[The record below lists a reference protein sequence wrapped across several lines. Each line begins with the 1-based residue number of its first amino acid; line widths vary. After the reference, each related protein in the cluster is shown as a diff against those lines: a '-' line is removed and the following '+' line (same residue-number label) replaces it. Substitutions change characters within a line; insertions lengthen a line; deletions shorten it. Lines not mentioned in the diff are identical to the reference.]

1 MVLWGLPMMFDKK
14 KTGTEGLAPFV
25 GADFRDEDFQEIV
38 NILQARRAFD
48 LGSYK
53 DRCIKRRIASRVRAR
68 GLTDSARY
76 VELLDSDNDEL
87 DALLAVLT
95 IHVSQFFRNPSTYR
109 VIEEKI
115 LPELI
120 KRARQSGQ
128 KELQIW
134 SVGCA
139 GGEEP
144 YSLALLLNEMPLGDL
159 RISILGT
166 DVSQPILESARRAE
180 YDAQRLAEVP
190 DIVREQYFE
199 RLEGTRFRLRPEV
212 SQRVSVRRHDILTDP
227 DYPSADLILCRN
239 VMIYFSREEQAK
251 ILARFAKSL
260 GVDGFMVLGRAE
272 TLVGTA
278 RHLYRSDY
286 PVERIYRC
294 LGEPK
299 SGD

>member
-1 MVLWGLPMMFDKK
+1 MTFDSKK
-14 KTGTEGLAPFV
+14 SEPENKAPFV
-25 GADFRDEDFQEIV
+25 GADFRDEDFFEIV

-68 GLTDSARY
+68 GLSDSSRY

-109 VIEEKI
+109 VLEEKV

-120 KRARQSGQ
+120 EAARQSEQ
-128 KELQIW
+128 KQLRIW
-134 SVGCA
+134 SVGCSS
-139 GGEEP
+139 GEEP
-144 YSLALLLNEMPLGDL
+144 YSLALLLAEMPLDNL
-159 RISILGT
+159 DVTILGT
-166 DVSQPILESARRAE
+166 DVSLPILKHAEAAE

-190 DIVREQYFE
+190 DSVREQYFE
-199 RLEGTRFRLRPEV
+199 RLEGTRFRLNQNVCE
-212 SQRVSVRRHDILTDP
+212 RVSFRQHDILTDP
-227 DYPSADLILCRN
+227 NYPPADLILCRN

-260 GVDGFMVLGRAE
+260 GPDRFLVLGRAE

-294 LGEPK
+294 MVEGEVA
-299 SGD
+299 

>member
-1 MVLWGLPMMFDKK
+1 M
-14 KTGTEGLAPFV
+14 APFV

-115 LPELI
+115 LPELLA
-120 KRARQSGQ
+120 RVRQSGQ
-128 KELQIW
+128 KELRIW

-144 YSLALLLNEMPLGDL
+144 YSLALLLHEMHVGDI
-159 RISILGT
+159 RVSILGT

-190 DIVREQYFE
+190 DVVREKYFE

-212 SQRVSVRRHDILTDP
+212 SQRVSFRRHDILTDLHDP
-227 DYPSADLILCRN
+227 AADLIFCRN

-260 GVDGFMVLGRAE
+260 GADGFMVLGRAE

-299 SGD
+299 AGD

>member
-1 MVLWGLPMMFDKK
+1 MSAPVN
-14 KTGTEGLAPFV
+14 KTPFV
-25 GADFRDEDFQEIV
+25 GADFRDEDFQEVV
-38 NILQARRAFD
+38 NILQSRRAFD

-68 GLTDSARY
+68 GLTDSAHY
-76 VELLDSDNDEL
+76 VELLDNDNDEL

-109 VIEEKI
+109 VLEEKI

-120 KRARQSGQ
+120 ARARSRQEQ
-128 KELQIW
+128 QLRVW

-144 YSLALLLNEMPLGDL
+144 YSLALLLHELDPAGLQL
-159 RISILGT
+159 SIFGS
-166 DVSQPILESARRAE
+166 DVSEPILARAEKGE

-190 DIVREQYFE
+190 DVVRDRYFE
-199 RLEGTRFRLRPEV
+199 RLEGTRFRLKQDIRQMV
-212 SQRVSVRRHDILTDP
+212 SFSKHDVLTDL
-227 DYPSADLILCRN
+227 DYPPADLILCRN
-239 VMIYFSREEQAK
+239 VMIYFSREEQSK
-251 ILARFAKSL
+251 ILARFARSL
-260 GVDGFMVLGRAE
+260 GPDSFLVLGRAE

-278 RHLYRSDY
+278 RHLFRSEY

-294 LGEPK
+294 IDLPDENNIV
-299 SGD
+299 